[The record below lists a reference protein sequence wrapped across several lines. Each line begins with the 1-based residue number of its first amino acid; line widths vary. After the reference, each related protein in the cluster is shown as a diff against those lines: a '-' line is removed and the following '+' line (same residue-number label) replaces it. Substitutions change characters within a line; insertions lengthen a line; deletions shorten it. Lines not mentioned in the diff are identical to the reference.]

1 MKTIDERKMQKTKE
15 KQTMTETSKGNRSY
29 CKRVRTKWFCCAFK
43 LGYPSGSV
51 PAGIYGTLKM
61 PKFSSSDSFPKRH
74 PIVSSIG
81 TFNCNLVRFY
91 CDLLSPL
98 VPNNYSYK
106 DTFLLFLKLRMEI
119 FPKKILVSYD
129 VTSLFTDIPLQETI
143 DTAINQS

>member
-15 KQTMTETSKGNRSY
+15 KQTKTETSKGNRSY

-51 PAGIYGTLKM
+51 PSGIYGTLKM

-106 DTFLLFLKLRMEI
+106 DTSSFVPQTKNGNLSKKNSCFLRC
-119 FPKKILVSYD
+119 
-129 VTSLFTDIPLQETI
+129 
-143 DTAINQS
+143 N